1 MPARLF
7 ILEFSHTRSSTPPG
21 KEPLKI
27 MFPAILIT
35 AAFCLLAG
43 YLLGWHQRGSE
54 QVDSLTGLP
63 DKRAFNEALA
73 HAAESV
79 QGGERRV
86 ICFLD
91 LDHFK
96 QVNDQFGHLAGDHLL
111 EVVGHQLESLLPW
124 QCYRWGGDEFAS
136 LLPLE
141 LDDAC
146 ELAESLRGA
155 IEEATILYQ
164 GKVLP
169 ATISIGLAVM
179 ETDESSGGSALAAAD
194 AALYQAKSMGRNMI
208 CTLTGISSRPIRD
221 KK

>member
-1 MPARLF
+1 
-7 ILEFSHTRSSTPPG
+7 
-21 KEPLKI
+21 
-27 MFPAILIT
+27 MFPAIVIT

-43 YLLGWHQRGSE
+43 YLLGWHQRGGE

-79 QGGERRV
+79 QGGEKRV

-111 EVVGHQLESLLPW
+111 EVVGHQLESLLPG

-141 LDDAC
+141 LDDAW
-146 ELAESLRGA
+146 ELAESLRQA
-155 IEEATILYQ
+155 IEDATILYQ
-164 GKVLP
+164 GEALP
-169 ATISIGLAVM
+169 ATISIGLAAM
-179 ETDESSGGSALAAAD
+179 ETDKSSGGSALAAAD
-194 AALYQAKSMGRNMI
+194 AALYQAKLLGRNR
-208 CTLTGISSRPIRD
+208 ISNNNQQSAVPP
-221 KK
+221 KSGP

>member
-1 MPARLF
+1 
-7 ILEFSHTRSSTPPG
+7 
-21 KEPLKI
+21 

-43 YLLGWHQRGSE
+43 YLLGWHQRGGA

-63 DKRAFNEALA
+63 DKRSFNEALA

-79 QGGERRV
+79 RDGEKRV

-91 LDHFK
+91 IDHFK

-111 EVVGHQLESLLPW
+111 EVVGHQLESLLPG

-136 LLPLE
+136 LLQLE

-146 ELAESLRGA
+146 ELAESLRQA
-155 IEEATILYQ
+155 IEEVNILYQ
-164 GKVLP
+164 GEVIP
-169 ATISIGLAVM
+169 ATISIGLAAM
-179 ETDESSGGSALAAAD
+179 EADESNSGSALAAAD

-208 CTLTGISSRPIRD
+208 CTLDRD
-221 KK
+221 SIQPNPG